1 MRLARIS
8 AMALL
13 MITLVSAVACT
24 SKPTYT
30 HIPTP
35 TSIPTPTHT
44 STSSPMYTLIPT
56 PTSTSTS
63 TSKPTPHSKAP
74 DIEWQ
79 KHYSAGPG
87 MSVQQTSDGGFIIVA
102 SPGNGGS
109 DVYLIK
115 TDASGNE
122 QWNKTFGGSSDDQ
135 GYSVQ
140 QTSDGGFIVA
150 GTTASFGAGSHDVYL
165 IKTDA
170 SGNEQ
175 WNKTFG
181 GSSDDQ
187 GYSVQQISDGGFIVA
202 GTTASFG
209 AGSRDVYLIKTDAS
223 GNEQWNKTF
232 GGSSD
237 DQGYSVQQTSDGGFI
252 VAGYT
257 RSFGAGGMY
266 VYLIKTDASGNEMW
280 SKTYGSSG
288 TEMGSSVQQTSD
300 GGFIISGR
308 TDLVSHDDVYMVKT
322 DSSGNEMWSK
332 TYDDLKYTALSKSDQ
347 TSDGGFII
355 TGFNGYVGLVRT
367 DASGNEMWSGTFGE
381 SVEHAQQAE
390 GRSVQQTSDGGFI
403 ITGTIWRYN
412 GAVLYLIKVLA
423 E

>member
-1 MRLARIS
+1 
-8 AMALL
+8 
-13 MITLVSAVACT
+13 
-24 SKPTYT
+24 
-30 HIPTP
+30 
-35 TSIPTPTHT
+35 
-44 STSSPMYTLIPT
+44 
-56 PTSTSTS
+56 
-63 TSKPTPHSKAP
+63 
-74 DIEWQ
+74 
-79 KHYSAGPG
+79 

-109 DVYLIK
+109 
-115 TDASGNE
+115 
-122 QWNKTFGGSSDDQ
+122 
-135 GYSVQ
+135 
-140 QTSDGGFIVA
+140 
-150 GTTASFGAGSHDVYL
+150 
-165 IKTDA
+165 
-170 SGNEQ
+170 
-175 WNKTFG
+175 
-181 GSSDDQ
+181 
-187 GYSVQQISDGGFIVA
+187 
-202 GTTASFG
+202 
-209 AGSRDVYLIKTDAS
+209 DVYLIKTDAS

>member
-1 MRLARIS
+1 
-8 AMALL
+8 
-13 MITLVSAVACT
+13 
-24 SKPTYT
+24 
-30 HIPTP
+30 
-35 TSIPTPTHT
+35 
-44 STSSPMYTLIPT
+44 
-56 PTSTSTS
+56 
-63 TSKPTPHSKAP
+63 
-74 DIEWQ
+74 
-79 KHYSAGPG
+79 

-150 GTTASFGAGSHDVYL
+150 GTTASFGAGSH
-165 IKTDA
+165 
-170 SGNEQ
+170 
-175 WNKTFG
+175 
-181 GSSDDQ
+181 
-187 GYSVQQISDGGFIVA
+187 
-202 GTTASFG
+202 
-209 AGSRDVYLIKTDAS
+209 DVYLIKTDAS